1 MVDMR
6 PPTFLNELVASI
18 KARRHR
24 RQKRMDEE
32 GAQISRR
39 LQELLGAPESKQ
51 VETLSK
57 ASRSESDQ
65 GDAYRDGT
73 GT

>member
-1 MVDMR
+1 
-6 PPTFLNELVASI
+6 
-18 KARRHR
+18 
-24 RQKRMDEE
+24 MDEE

-39 LQELLGAPESKQ
+39 LQELLGAPELKQ

-57 ASRSESDQ
+57 ASRSECDQ